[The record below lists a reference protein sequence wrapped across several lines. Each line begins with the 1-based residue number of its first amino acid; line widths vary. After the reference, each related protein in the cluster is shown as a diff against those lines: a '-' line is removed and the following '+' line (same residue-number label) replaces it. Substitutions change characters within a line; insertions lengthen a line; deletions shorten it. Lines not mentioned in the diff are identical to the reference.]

1 MLQGLEEERE
11 LNDYNDENS
20 SSDDLLDGEDSNNKD
35 SDVPMDIEEEDD
47 EVNFWEVLLPFCNVL
62 ISSTWLSWS
71 LTYDTL
77 FNFSWYLSVKDVVK
91 FQAND

>member
-1 MLQGLEEERE
+1 MYLLQGLEEERE

-47 EVNFWEVLLPFCNVL
+47 EVNF
-62 ISSTWLSWS
+62 
-71 LTYDTL
+71 
-77 FNFSWYLSVKDVVK
+77 
-91 FQAND
+91 

>member
-1 MLQGLEEERE
+1 MYLLQGLEEERE

-47 EVNFWEVLLPFCNVL
+47 EVNFWEVLLP
-62 ISSTWLSWS
+62 S
-71 LTYDTL
+71 LGSITSLARKYY
-77 FNFSWYLSVKDVVK
+77 FPR
-91 FQAND
+91 